1 MQIAGQAK
9 PPVGVVFDAFMG
21 HSIDDALALALLNG
35 LAGKDEARIASISVS
50 NPSLKAAAYCDVIE
64 RFYASATTGPA
75 AMFFKGLPIGM
86 AAGAGAAE
94 TPMLTAV
101 LSQRDADGK
110 PVYPTGIRELN
121 ETADP
126 ATLIRNS
133 LTAQYDQNAV
143 IVATGPLTNLAKLL
157 DLRDTKDLI
166 ARKVKYLVFSGGAF
180 AQGQAAARKLFA
192 EWPSS
197 IISVWSEI
205 GEALPFPASSIE
217 KDFNWTPHHPVV
229 DAYRAYHA
237 MPYDAPSAAMAAVL
251 YAVRPNENYF
261 KVSDPIGKH
270 RHLTLDPEQK
280 DRIIAAYIELASAK
294 PVARKFRPPK
304 QDQKKED
311 PKPPA
316 PPTAAK

>member
-1 MQIAGQAK
+1 MQIAGQGR

-21 HSIDDALALALLNG
+21 RSIDDALALALLNG

-75 AMFFKGLPIGM
+75 AMSFRGLPIGM
-86 AAGAGAAE
+86 ASGTNPSVAE
-94 TPMLTAV
+94 TPMLTAM
-101 LSQRDADGK
+101 LSQQD
-110 PVYPTGIRELN
+110 YSTGIHELN
-121 ETADP
+121 DTADP
-126 ATLIRNS
+126 ATLIRNA

-143 IVATGPLTNLAKLL
+143 VVATGAATNLVKLL
-157 DLRDTKDLI
+157 ALRDTKDLI
-166 ARKVKYLVFSGGAF
+166 ARKVKYLVFTGDPTN
-180 AQGQAAARKLFA
+180 KLFA
-192 EWPSS
+192 EWPSP
-197 IISVWSEI
+197 IVSVGNDI
-205 GEALPFPASSIE
+205 GDAVPFPASSIE
-217 KDFNWTPHHPVV
+217 KDFTWTPHHPVV

-237 MPYDAPSAAMAAVL
+237 MPYDAPSGAMAAVL

-261 KVSDPIGKH
+261 KVSDPSGKL
-270 RHLTLDPEQK
+270 RRLTLDPAQK

-294 PVARKFRPPK
+294 PVPRRFRPPK

-311 PKPPA
+311 PKPPV